1 MHVQQVGFLLRFRKL
16 LLPLMLCFRYTTCLA
31 ELLSEVVCKIQ
42 FHLNES
48 WLSEIDLETLD
59 DDVCILSDY
68 ILLHFSQAKM
78 SR

>member
-68 ILLHFSQAKM
+68 ILLHFFHAKM